1 MHSFIKTY
9 KFYNLLL
16 IAVGIAVFIGCRNI
30 PKFSETPSVQYKDV
44 RKVTF
49 YNAEQSGADSVFADS
64 ITVGIHFEDGD
75 GDLGYPEDQRSEDN
89 IDYFVDV
96 HRKTN
101 GTFIPIVFPD
111 PLFTYNGHMPL
122 LAPES
127 TPGPIEGDI
136 FYTMIFNY
144 STDQPADDTLKFL
157 IHIKDRKGNMSNTV
171 ESTPVIIRKT
181 P

>member
-1 MHSFIKTY
+1 M
-9 KFYNLLL
+9 
-16 IAVGIAVFIGCRNI
+16 AVGIAVFIGCRKI
-30 PKFSETPSVQYKDV
+30 PKFSETPNIHYKDL
-44 RKVTF
+44 RKVKF
-49 YNAEQSGADSVFADS
+49 YNAEQSGSDSVFADS

-75 GDLGYPEDQRSEDN
+75 GDLGYPEDQRSESN

-96 HRKTN
+96 LRKTN
-101 GTFIPIVFPD
+101 GTFSPIVFPD
-111 PLFTYNGHMPL
+111 PSFTYNGHMPL

-144 STDQPADDTLKFL
+144 STEQPTNDTLKFL
-157 IHIKDRKGNMSNTV
+157 IKIKDRKGNNSNII
-171 ESTPVIIRKT
+171 ESIPVIIRKT